1 MNSYY
6 VELRYIAPETE
17 RDDLDRHSD
26 AVMEALLVEPNLTEP
41 DVGVNLGTGA
51 VDVCATVQ
59 ADDEPTALRVALVAI
74 RSVVRHVSAATPRWD
89 DALRQVAGRVRPAVM
104 SASFRS

>member
-6 VELRYIAPETE
+6 VELRYIAPDAE

-26 AVMEALLVEPNLTEP
+26 AVMNALLVEPNLDDP
-41 DVGVNLGTGA
+41 DVGVNFGTGA
-51 VDVCATVQ
+51 VDVCASVQ

-74 RSVVRHVSAATPRWD
+74 RSAVHHAGAATPRWD
-89 DALRQVAGRVRPAVM
+89 AALQQVISRVRPAAMVDI
-104 SASFRS
+104 